1 MTGVALK
8 GKVKHENREKER
20 AIILCYL
27 FCYLDRLSAEVQ
39 SEVQQERE
47 KNLGICV

>member
-1 MTGVALK
+1 MK
-8 GKVKHENREKER
+8 IERKR

-27 FCYLDRLSAEVQ
+27 FCYLDRLNAEVQ